1 MSALSSDQTK
11 ASADAPFHLLM
22 SGDSP
27 SIKRGTLDRTLR
39 GDYLS
44 QRYRAFHEEPLAQKE
59 DGTANG
65 KNDPIWLGVSPL
77 EQALASCCELPVK
90 GPEALVGGS
99 LVKEKVLRFVGVLAL
114 HCHDIGA
121 RSVALAILERSMQV
135 DEEERLGQVYYAT
148 LSGSSDT
155 SGVDTAEPS
164 PKKRRRRRKDLGSTT
179 KEEEEEEDDDSSEE
193 KSSSNP
199 VEKSS
204 QNRIEGFLAAGG
216 LLLLSRWLVEATAPV
231 NIPKPKPAP
240 GTTGRAQRSTFSPAK
255 QKPAST
261 GPLLLPLL
269 AFLSNI
275 SFDRQLVTQSK
286 INKEIRKL
294 SKQIDEIVQLGQD
307 GQQKVKV
314 DAITHPVA
322 GGLPVV
328 QVQKALNDLKESW
341 GAKAKNAGPDSSTP
355 IDPFAALKD
364 TLKERL
370 DTIIDCE
377 AGRAEKPAWL
387 AKLEDSQKEKEKRRP
402 KSRSSTEQLAKK
414 ERANERSAM
423 MKEDLRKAAQ
433 ERSELLR
440 KLREMEQKRE
450 VDSQMDLK
458 RQAQARKGVTWK
470 DGLGAGSMQRQRDLL
485 EEVFVLSEDKAEL
498 GRKVEKQALLDLG
511 EAEEDASIDPEDG
524 DEDLFAQPDIE
535 PEPEDVEEDLFGE
548 EDEE

>member
-1 MSALSSDQTK
+1 MSTLSSDQTK

-22 SGDSP
+22 AGDGPSSKRVSG
-27 SIKRGTLDRTLR
+27 ILDRTLR

-44 QRYRAFHEEPLAQKE
+44 QRYRAFHEESLAQKV
-59 DGTANG
+59 DSTTNG

-121 RSVALAILERSMQV
+121 RSIALAILERSMQV
-135 DEEERLGQVYYAT
+135 DEEERLGQVYYAA
-148 LSGSSDT
+148 LDA

-164 PKKRRRRRKDLGSTT
+164 HKKRRRRRKNLEPTT
-179 KEEEEEEDDDSSEE
+179 EEEADDDEESSEE
-193 KSSSNP
+193 KSSSSA

-231 NIPKPKPAP
+231 NVPKAKPPP
-240 GTTGRAQRSTFSPAK
+240 GATGRAQRSTFSPAE

-261 GPLLLPLL
+261 GPLLLSLL

-314 DAITHPVA
+314 DTITHPLS

-328 QVQKALNDLKESW
+328 QVQKALNHLKESW
-341 GAKAKNAGPDSSTP
+341 GAQAKNAGPDSSTP

-364 TLKERL
+364 TLKDRL

-377 AGRAEKPAWL
+377 AGRAEKPVWL

-402 KSRSSTEQLAKK
+402 KKRSSTEEMAKN

-485 EEVFVLSEDKAEL
+485 EEVFVLSEDKVEL
-498 GRKVEKQALLDLG
+498 GRKVEKQALSDLG
-511 EAEEDASIDPEDG
+511 EAEEDASIDQEDG
-524 DEDLFAQPDIE
+524 DEDLFAQPTD

>member
-22 SGDSP
+22 AGDGPSSKRVSG
-27 SIKRGTLDRTLR
+27 ILDRTLR

-59 DGTANG
+59 DRTTKG

-99 LVKEKVLRFVGVLAL
+99 LVKEKLLRFVGVLAL

-148 LSGSSDT
+148 LDA
-155 SGVDTAEPS
+155 SGVDAEPS
-164 PKKRRRRRKDLGSTT
+164 PKKRRRRRKDLGPIA
-179 KEEEEEEDDDSSEE
+179 EDEEDDDSSEE
-193 KSSSNP
+193 KSSSSP

-216 LLLLSRWLVEATAPV
+216 LLLLSRWLVEAAAPV
-231 NIPKPKPAP
+231 NVPKPKPAP
-240 GTTGRAQRSTFSPAK
+240 GTMGRAQRSTFSPAE

-341 GAKAKNAGPDSSTP
+341 GAQAKNAGSDRSTP
-355 IDPFAALKD
+355 IDPFAALKN

-370 DTIIDCE
+370 DTILDCE
-377 AGRAEKPAWL
+377 AGRAEKPSWL
-387 AKLEDSQKEKEKRRP
+387 AKLEDSQIEKEKRRP
-402 KSRSSTEQLAKK
+402 KKRSSTEEMAKK

-440 KLREMEQKRE
+440 KLREIEQKRE

-470 DGLGAGSMQRQRDLL
+470 DGLGAGSMQRQRNLL
-485 EEVFVLSEDKAEL
+485 EEVFVISKDKVEL
-498 GRKVEKQALLDLG
+498 GCKVEEQALSDM
-511 EAEEDASIDPEDG
+511 EEPEGAASTDPEDG
-524 DEDLFAQPDIE
+524 DEDLFAQPTIDPE
-535 PEPEDVEEDLFGE
+535 PEDFEDVEEDLFGE

>member
-1 MSALSSDQTK
+1 MSALPSDQTK

-22 SGDSP
+22 TGDGP
-27 SIKRGTLDRTLR
+27 SIKRGILDRTLR

-59 DGTANG
+59 DRPTNG
-65 KNDPIWLGVSPL
+65 KNDRIWLGVSPL

-99 LVKEKVLRFVGVLAL
+99 LVKEKLLRFVGVLAL

-135 DEEERLGQVYYAT
+135 DEEERLAQVYYAP
-148 LSGSSDT
+148 LLGSSDA
-155 SGVDTAEPS
+155 SGVDAEPS
-164 PKKRRRRRKDLGSTT
+164 PKKRRRKLGPTT
-179 KEEEEEEDDDSSEE
+179 EDDDDDSSED
-193 KSSSNP
+193 KSSTCP

-204 QNRIEGFLAAGG
+204 QNRIEAFLAAGG

-231 NIPKPKPAP
+231 NIPKPKPPP
-240 GTTGRAQRSTFSPAK
+240 GATGRAQRSTFSPAE

-307 GQQKVKV
+307 GQNNGKV

-322 GGLPVV
+322 GGLPVL
-328 QVQKALNDLKESW
+328 QVQKALNYLKESW
-341 GAKAKNAGPDSSTP
+341 GTQAKNAGPDSSAP
-355 IDPFAALKD
+355 VDPFAALKD

-377 AGRAEKPAWL
+377 AGRVEKPAWL

-402 KSRSSTEQLAKK
+402 KSRSSTEQMAKK

-458 RQAQARKGVTWK
+458 RQAQERKGVTWK

-485 EEVFVLSEDKAEL
+485 EEVFVISEDKDEL

-511 EAEEDASIDPEDG
+511 EAGEDSSIDPEDG
-524 DEDLFAQPDIE
+524 DEDLFAQPID
-535 PEPEDVEEDLFGE
+535 PEQEDAEEDVEEDLFGE